1 MMRDKEAAEQLRQ
14 QREWLSV
21 TLESIGDT
29 VIAADREGHV
39 TFPEPGRREGDG
51 LEIRRG

>member
-1 MMRDKEAAEQLRQ
+1 MKDKETAEQLRQ

-21 TLESIGDT
+21 TLQSIGDA
-29 VIAADREGHV
+29 VIATDREGACNV
-39 TFPEPGRREGDG
+39 PEPGRGAGDG